1 MEQERIGSWMQTFT
15 GRKFFPLDP
24 RIEDI
29 DVRDIAHALSLTCRY
44 GGHVTEFYSVAEHCV
59 LMSHAVRP
67 ENAFWALMHD
77 SAETY
82 VGDMVRP
89 LKQDMP
95 QYKSAENTILA
106 LIALAVGLDLTHQGI
121 PAEVHEAD
129 NRILLTEKNE
139 LMPHAPEPWF
149 QEGRYEPLDVEI
161 CKFDPKTAEHHF
173 MSRFVELIG

>member
-29 DVRDIAHALSLTCRY
+29 DIRDIAHSLSLTCRY

-77 SAETY
+77 SAEAY

-106 LIALAVGLDLTHQGI
+106 LIALGVGLDLSSHGI

-139 LMPHAPEPWF
+139 LMPNAPEPWF
-149 QEGRYEPLDVEI
+149 QEGRYEPLPVTLQCWSPGHAER
-161 CKFDPKTAEHHF
+161 KF
-173 MSRFVELIG
+173 MQRFVELVG